1 MDEDESDGLG
11 FERGFEVSRQCNALH
26 KYNILVG
33 DFPDEV
39 ILHTGRI
46 SNRPEKYEPCESL
59 DEEEESES
67 ASITSIISTELE
79 CSDADSKGNLEGFVS
94 YSSDEESSCWNII
107 KLLLHKYSKH
117 EHAFVSHL
125 PWLHSIRLEQIRR
138 WSKKTK
144 NFSKL

>member
-1 MDEDESDGLG
+1 MDENESDTLG

-33 DFPDEV
+33 DFPDVCFDESK

-67 ASITSIISTELE
+67 ASITSIISNESE
-79 CSDADSKGNLEGFVS
+79 YSDVDSKGNLEGFVS
-94 YSSDEESSCWNII
+94 YSSDEEPSC
-107 KLLLHKYSKH
+107 
-117 EHAFVSHL
+117 
-125 PWLHSIRLEQIRR
+125 
-138 WSKKTK
+138 
-144 NFSKL
+144 